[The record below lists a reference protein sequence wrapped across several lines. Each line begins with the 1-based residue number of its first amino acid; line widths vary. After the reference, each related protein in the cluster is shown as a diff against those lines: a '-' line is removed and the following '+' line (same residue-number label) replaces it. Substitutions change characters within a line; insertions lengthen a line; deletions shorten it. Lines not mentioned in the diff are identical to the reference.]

1 MILLLRQ
8 RTCIVILGLLFL
20 LTILLLLR
28 FILPCKT
35 VPSTAIPN
43 VVPEVKTSTLVIALT
58 FDDGPDP
65 EGTPAVLQV
74 LSKHQAK
81 ATFFMIGKQ
90 AEKYPDL
97 VRRVHLEG
105 HEIGNHGY
113 LHSYSLYRNVSKA
126 MKDIEETQNL
136 IYRLTGRRPALYR
149 PPGGYISEELA
160 LALAK
165 KSITVVTWS
174 WIQDTKDWRSPPAD
188 IQAGHILHYAKP
200 GQILIFHDGG
210 PNRGETIK
218 TVDICLAKLASQ
230 GYRFVTVSELIQM
243 KGN

>member
-1 MILLLRQ
+1 M
-8 RTCIVILGLLFL
+8 
-20 LTILLLLR
+20 
-28 FILPCKT
+28 PCKT

-43 VVPEVKTSTLVIALT
+43 VVPEVKTSTLVIAMT

-165 KSITVVTWS
+165 K
-174 WIQDTKDWRSPPAD
+174 
-188 IQAGHILHYAKP
+188 
-200 GQILIFHDGG
+200 
-210 PNRGETIK
+210 
-218 TVDICLAKLASQ
+218 ASQ
-230 GYRFVTVSELIQM
+230 SSRGLGYKIPKTGVRHQPIFKPDTSYTTPNLV
-243 KGN
+243 KY